1 MLTKWVIGLPI
12 CSTWS
17 TNYNTVRFLSTLAWF
32 LDVTIFFDAG
42 LIPPVL
48 ENVPDNIKAIL
59 LDSFTHWSHHP
70 PQQVPYRCLGAH
82 LEEQWYLVAV
92 LMVFL
97 DCLWMIGL
105 FYAQWS
111 YWIRQSQSDKTV
123 FALRRFPLVRRRSTV
138 QLKVDSLQRLA
149 CACEI
154 ITTAAKGF
162 MSRLTSGKGVE
173 ELSVPFSLFLDI
185 IPPLNDSR
193 PPSPSTVGHLARRR

>member
-123 FALRRFPLVRRRSTV
+123 FALGRSHTTDV
-138 QLKVDSLQRLA
+138 MLK
-149 CACEI
+149 
-154 ITTAAKGF
+154 TAARNSGVQP
-162 MSRLTSGKGVE
+162 SVYRAWLTFAPFRTRYWVAVQWKT
-173 ELSVPFSLFLDI
+173 FSLEFWLKKWLE
-185 IPPLNDSR
+185 IPFRFCDMSKLPIF
-193 PPSPSTVGHLARRR
+193 